1 MVCCTV
7 IDKNVTKCSS
17 WIDPAIPLDNALPV
31 AVVLDALA
39 PARATE
45 TMEAELSI
53 PSPTALTGAT
63 LKAYP
68 GSGVKSNASNVRCP
82 GVSDPS

>member
-1 MVCCTV
+1 MFF
-7 IDKNVTKCSS
+7 
-17 WIDPAIPLDNALPV
+17 LDRPCNTPNNAPV

-53 PSPTALTGAT
+53 PSSTALTGQ
-63 LKAYP
+63 L
-68 GSGVKSNASNVRCP
+68 
-82 GVSDPS
+82 

>member
-1 MVCCTV
+1 M
-7 IDKNVTKCSS
+7 
-17 WIDPAIPLDNALPV
+17 DPAPLDNALPV

-39 PARATE
+39 LARATE

-53 PSPTALTGAT
+53 PSSTASLTGAT

-68 GSGVKSNASNVRCP
+68 DSGVKPNASNVRCP